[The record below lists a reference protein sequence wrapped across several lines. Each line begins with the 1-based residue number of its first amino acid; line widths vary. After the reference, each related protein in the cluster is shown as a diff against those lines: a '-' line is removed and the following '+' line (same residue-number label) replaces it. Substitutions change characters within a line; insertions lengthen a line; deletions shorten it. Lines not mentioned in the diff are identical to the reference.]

1 MLSWLRRFPGILR
14 RVIRTPLGV
23 AAGAV
28 LLVALGWVCFQAL
41 TWPDVAAL
49 RRANPATTAF
59 IERYRERRR
68 AAGESDR
75 VSWQWVPASAISPN
89 LKRAVVAA
97 EDLEFF
103 SHRGFSATEARAAIR
118 KAITEWEAPRG
129 ASTITQQ
136 LAKNLWLSPSRNPL
150 RKVKE
155 ALLTRQLE
163 RNLTKHRILEIYL
176 NVVEFGRGIYGAEA
190 AARTYFGKPAAWLT
204 ESEAAQLA
212 ASLPRPSS
220 WHPGVESRSYRRY
233 VADIQRR
240 MERAV
245 FLRGRVGQAAPP
257 SRPEPLEGAPNE
269 GEAAAESLLAPEPP
283 SADTTPI
290 EGETMD
296 SGAAT
301 GRPAAD

>member
-1 MLSWLRRFPGILR
+1 MLSWLRRVPEPLR
-14 RVIRTPLGV
+14 RFIRTPLGV
-23 AAGAV
+23 ATGAV
-28 LLVALGWVCFQAL
+28 LLVALGWVCYQAII
-41 TWPDVAAL
+41 WPDVAAL
-49 RRANPATTAF
+49 RRSNPSTTAF

-75 VSWQWVPASAISPN
+75 VAWQWVPGSAISPN
-89 LKRAVVAA
+89 LKRAAVAA

-103 SHRGFSATEARAAIR
+103 SHQGFSATEARAALK

-163 RNLTKHRILEIYL
+163 RHLTKDRILEIYL

-204 ESEAAQLA
+204 ESEAAELA

-240 MERAV
+240 MDRAV
-245 FLRGRVGQAAPP
+245 FLRSRVGQAAPP
-257 SRPEPLEGAPNE
+257 SRLEPLEGATHE
-269 GEAAAESLLAPEPP
+269 GEAAESLLAPEPP

-290 EGETMD
+290 EGGTMD
-296 SGAAT
+296 SGPVP
-301 GRPAAD
+301 GRPTAN